1 MLIANNLFNVT
12 IKFIIRIKQQPSH
25 GGEDEHFLG
34 GRVEESEVKRGTL
47 TGAMLSAI
55 KQYTKNINPRSKDN
69 NILLQWTWKSVSIR
83 G

>member
-1 MLIANNLFNVT
+1 M
-12 IKFIIRIKQQPSH
+12 
-25 GGEDEHFLG
+25 
-34 GRVEESEVKRGTL
+34 KREGTL

-83 G
+83 IRG